1 MSIQAT
7 GNHLCGKN
15 QYNTTYVFLN
25 PDSFTLS
32 YQVLGPQKDH
42 NINTVFNRI

>member
-1 MSIQAT
+1 MSIPAT
-7 GNHLCGKN
+7 GSHLCG
-15 QYNTTYVFLN
+15 QYNATYLFLN

-42 NINTVFNRI
+42 NIYCF

>member
-1 MSIQAT
+1 MVKI
-7 GNHLCGKN
+7 NI
-15 QYNTTYVFLN
+15 NTTYVFLN

-32 YQVLGPQKDH
+32 YQILGPQKDH